1 MKCFRARWNEKN
13 DRHICFLERSVGVN
27 AVIEWFIP
35 AFSHLNQGNMRE
47 VLNKEDKLCEVHI
60 CGPSGSRLLR
70 DEAKKNFPW

>member
-1 MKCFRARWNEKN
+1 MKCFRARWNEKSQ
-13 DRHICFLERSVGVN
+13 RMT
-27 AVIEWFIP
+27 VIS
-35 AFSHLNQGNMRE
+35 AFWSECSDIINYSCISHLNQGHMRE